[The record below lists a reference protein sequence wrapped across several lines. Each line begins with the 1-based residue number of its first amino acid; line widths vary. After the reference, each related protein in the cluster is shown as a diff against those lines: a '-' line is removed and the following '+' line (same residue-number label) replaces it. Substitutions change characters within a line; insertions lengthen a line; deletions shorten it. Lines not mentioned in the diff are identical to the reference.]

1 MWSLK
6 LSRQYCSTFSMVG
19 VRLRDWA
26 WRFPTPWSG
35 IFRVWL
41 KLLDH
46 PKWRD
51 GKMGRLHGLRVISVV
66 SLWHS
71 LSPFF
76 LPFILARC
84 RCPNLLALKVLILV
98 RLGSRALDPMN
109 LSAETDADPGTLLR
123 FTFRSTQ
130 LFMMA
135 KLHPENAQEFQWSRN
150 NPEESKSSKLL
161 HQITKHHWKL
171 KQTST
176 KYIHHNPL
184 KILPKINEISFQTS
198 NVHPKKTKFPGS
210 KASAAGC
217 WCLSS
222 ATFAGST
229 GGVHPKMVR

>member
-1 MWSLK
+1 MERWE
-6 LSRQYCSTFSMVG
+6 
-19 VRLRDWA
+19 
-26 WRFPTPWSG
+26 
-35 IFRVWL
+35 
-41 KLLDH
+41 
-46 PKWRD
+46 D

-135 KLHPENAQEFQWSRN
+135 KLHPENAQEFQ
-150 NPEESKSSKLL
+150 
-161 HQITKHHWKL
+161 
-171 KQTST
+171 
-176 KYIHHNPL
+176 
-184 KILPKINEISFQTS
+184 
-198 NVHPKKTKFPGS
+198 
-210 KASAAGC
+210 
-217 WCLSS
+217 
-222 ATFAGST
+222 
-229 GGVHPKMVR
+229 

>member
-26 WRFPTPWSG
+26 WRFPTLWSG

-150 NPEESKSSKLL
+150 NPEESKSSKIL
-161 HQITKHHWKL
+161 HKSPSIIGNWNKHPP
-171 KQTST
+171 
-176 KYIHHNPL
+176 KYP
-184 KILPKINEISFQTS
+184 PQ
-198 NVHPKKTKFPGS
+198 
-210 KASAAGC
+210 
-217 WCLSS
+217 SS
-222 ATFAGST
+222 
-229 GGVHPKMVR
+229 